1 MKIFIYIIFFF
12 CITLFADITE
22 YKITSADNNQY
33 MYIKILDTKLLRFSG
48 VSELSGLSYRD
59 KKLYALSDKG
69 ILYQFLLDIKHDKI
83 QTLQLQHEYKLR
95 NTKLQRFKRKKRDSE
110 GLASYRSG
118 FLISFERQERVLYCS
133 RKGIKI
139 RKMKLNPLLENR
151 KNYQSANKGL
161 ESVTYSPK
169 YGLITAPELPLK
181 NQDSKYHTLY
191 AKNRVWRFQAEG
203 AVTDIT
209 FLDKDSVIV
218 LLREYSYL
226 TQHRVTSLVEVN
238 LQKCNKQ
245 DICKE
250 RVLAKLDSADGWH
263 IDNFEGLT
271 KVGKNRFLMVSDDND
286 SIFQKTLLVLF
297 EIMN

>member
-1 MKIFIYIIFFF
+1 M
-12 CITLFADITE
+12 
-22 YKITSADNNQY
+22 Q
-33 MYIKILDTKLLRFSG
+33 
-48 VSELSGLSYRD
+48 
-59 KKLYALSDKG
+59 
-69 ILYQFLLDIKHDKI
+69 
-83 QTLQLQHEYKLR
+83 
-95 NTKLQRFKRKKRDSE
+95 
-110 GLASYRSG
+110 
-118 FLISFERQERVLYCS
+118 
-133 RKGIKI
+133 
-139 RKMKLNPLLENR
+139 LNPLLENR
-151 KNYQSANKGL
+151 ENYQSANKGL
-161 ESVTYSPK
+161 ESVAYSPK

-250 RVLAKLDSADGWH
+250 KVLAKLDSADGWH

-271 KVGKNRFLMVSDDND
+271 KVGENRFLMVSDDND